1 MERYVTPL
9 GNRWKSPEMSENFSD
24 RKKYTTWRRLWIALA
39 ECQKELGLDITD
51 RQIEQMKKACDEVDF
66 AAVAEE
72 ERRNRHEVVAHLRV
86 FAAQCP
92 DAGRIMHLGATS
104 AFVMDNADL
113 IMMRDA
119 LNILLRKVVNCIS
132 ALAEFARKWAD
143 KPTLGFTHFQ
153 PAQPTTV
160 GKRACL
166 WIQDLVM
173 DVWEVEYRLERLAFR
188 GARGTTGTQA
198 SFLQLFDGDES
209 KVERL
214 DAMLTGKMGFR
225 KSFDVTGQ
233 TYPRKVDSQILAAL
247 SALAQSAHKFACD
260 MRLLQHLGEMQEPF
274 ETAQVGSSAMP
285 YKRNPMRAERMAS
298 LAEYVVN
305 LALNPAH
312 IAANQ
317 WFERTL
323 DDSAN
328 RRLSIPEAFIA
339 ADIVFDLYL
348 NIGRGLVVNEAV
360 IDRHVAEE
368 LPFMASEVILMEAV
382 KAGGDRQELHERLR
396 GHALEAAR
404 GVRERG
410 ENNDFIDRIS
420 ADPAFAAVKGRL
432 ADILKPE
439 KFIGL
444 APQQTRRFLDKQI
457 PLILDRYR
465 ALLGAAANVDI

>member
-51 RQIEQMKKACDEVDF
+51 KQIEQMKKACDEVDF
-66 AAVAEE
+66 NAVAEE

-113 IMMRDA
+113 ILMRDA

-173 DVWEVEYRLERLAFR
+173 DVWDVEYRLERLAFR

-382 KAGGDRQELHERLR
+382 KAGGDRQELHEKLR

-404 GVRERG
+404 GIRERG

-457 PLILDRYR
+457 PPILDRYR
-465 ALLGAAANVDI
+465 ALLGAKTSVDV

>member
-51 RQIEQMKKACDEVDF
+51 KQIEQMKKACDEVDF
-66 AAVAEE
+66 NAVAEE

-113 IMMRDA
+113 ILMRDA

-173 DVWEVEYRLERLAFR
+173 DVWDVEYRLERLAFR

-328 RRLSIPEAFIA
+328 RRLSIPEAFIT

-382 KAGGDRQELHERLR
+382 KAGGDRQELHEKLR

-404 GVRERG
+404 GIRERG

-420 ADPAFAAVKGRL
+420 ADPAFAAIKGRL

-444 APQQTRRFLDKQI
+444 SPQQTCRFLDKQI
-457 PLILDRYR
+457 PPILDRYR
-465 ALLGAAANVDI
+465 ELLGAKTSVDV